1 MYLSQ
6 NIKHAFALLA
16 DCFHIHRVST
26 TCKARWGV
34 NTRCMPTC
42 IQQVCR
48 GRVSLMREVN
58 LVENLVFHSG
68 TLVIKGIGQIRVVL
82 ACPRP
87 RED

>member
-1 MYLSQ
+1 
-6 NIKHAFALLA
+6 
-16 DCFHIHRVST
+16 
-26 TCKARWGV
+26 
-34 NTRCMPTC
+34 
-42 IQQVCR
+42 
-48 GRVSLMREVN
+48 MREVN